1 MGRGSNFRQLV
12 CDAAPR
18 LLSLSEEITALPLGP
33 GKWSCKETIG
43 HLIDSATNN
52 HQRFVRAQFTNDL
65 VFHGY
70 DQEQW
75 VISQH
80 YNDEPWEHLIN
91 LWKLY
96 NLHLAHIMDGVSPEI
111 RDQLR
116 TEHTLDKIAFRTVEA
131 SVPASLDY
139 LMRDYIE
146 HLKNHL
152 DQIFTRFQSE

>member
-1 MGRGSNFRQLV
+1 
-12 CDAAPR
+12 
-18 LLSLSEEITALPLGP
+18 
-33 GKWSCKETIG
+33 
-43 HLIDSATNN
+43 
-52 HQRFVRAQFTNDL
+52 
-65 VFHGY
+65 
-70 DQEQW
+70 
-75 VISQH
+75 
-80 YNDEPWEHLIN
+80 
-91 LWKLY
+91 
-96 NLHLAHIMDGVSPEI
+96 MDGVSPVV